1 MMRTAAGLSGLL
13 EDLATAKKRKGKER
27 KGKER
32 KGKAPNHPL
41 QVRTIRGFE
50 VTDWRGTFPHTAQL
64 LRHNYSGSRIENKLS
79 SFRAAAEIEH
89 VV

>member
-13 EDLATAKKRKGKER
+13 EDLATAKK
-27 KGKER
+27 R